1 MDMQRRESIKILL
14 VEDDDGH
21 ARLIE
26 RNLRKVSLV
35 NPIERVPD
43 GQEALDYLLN
53 QGRFADGEKFS
64 RPQLILLDIN
74 LPRVDGIEVLER
86 IKSDTRLRALPVI
99 MLTSTDNQTEVD
111 RCYRA
116 GASGYVSK
124 PVNISSLGEKLNR
137 LGMFLEIVELPQVA

>member
-1 MDMQRRESIKILL
+1 MHPEHIKILL

-26 RNLRKVSLV
+26 RNLRKVSLI

-43 GQEALDYLLN
+43 GQDAIDYLLN
-53 QGRFADGEKFS
+53 QGRFADSERFS

-74 LPRVDGIEVLER
+74 LPRLDGIEVLER
-86 IKSDTRLRALPVI
+86 IKQDPHLRPLPVI
-99 MLTSTDNQTEVD
+99 MLTSTDTQAEID

-116 GASGYVSK
+116 GACGYVAK
-124 PVNISSLGEKLNR
+124 PVNISSLGEKLSR
-137 LGMFLEIVELPQVA
+137 LGMFLEIVELPQLS

>member
-1 MDMQRRESIKILL
+1 MMHSQEQIKILL

-26 RNLRKVSLV
+26 RNLRKVSLI
-35 NPIERVPD
+35 NPIDRVAD
-43 GQEALDYLLN
+43 GQEAIDYLTN
-53 QGRFADGEKFS
+53 QGRYTDRRQYPHPK
-64 RPQLILLDIN
+64 LILLDIN
-74 LPRVDGIEVLER
+74 LPRLDGIEVLER
-86 IKSDTRLRALPVI
+86 IKGDPNLRALPVI
-99 MLTSTDNQTEVD
+99 MLTSTDTQAEID

-116 GASGYVSK
+116 GASGYVAK

>member
-53 QGRFADGEKFS
+53 HGRFADGEKFS
-64 RPQLILLDIN
+64 RPHLILLDIN

-86 IKSDTRLRALPVI
+86 IKNDTRLRALPVI
-99 MLTSTDNQTEVD
+99 MLTSTDNQTEID

>member
-1 MDMQRRESIKILL
+1 MMHPQEQIKILL

-26 RNLRKVSLV
+26 RNLRKVSLI

-43 GQEALDYLLN
+43 GQEAMDYLTN
-53 QGRFADGEKFS
+53 QGRYADRRQYP
-64 RPQLILLDIN
+64 RPKLILLDIN
-74 LPRVDGIEVLER
+74 LPRLDGIEVLER
-86 IKSDTRLRALPVI
+86 IKRDPNLCALPVI
-99 MLTSTDNQTEVD
+99 MLTSTDTQAEID

-116 GASGYVSK
+116 GASGYVAK

>member
-1 MDMQRRESIKILL
+1 MQQPRQSIKILL

-26 RNLRKVSLV
+26 RNLRKVSLI
-35 NPIERVPD
+35 NPIERVAD

-53 QGRFADGEKFS
+53 QGRFADSETFS

-86 IKSDTRLRALPVI
+86 IKQDAHLRPLPVI
-99 MLTSTDNQTEVD
+99 MLTSTDTQAEID

-116 GASGYVSK
+116 GASGYVAK
-124 PVNISSLGEKLNR
+124 PVNIGALGEKLSR

>member
-1 MDMQRRESIKILL
+1 MMHENRQPIKILL

-26 RNLRKVSLV
+26 RNLRKVSLI
-35 NPIERVPD
+35 NPIERVAD

-53 QGRFADGEKFS
+53 QGRFADAEKFT

-74 LPRVDGIEVLER
+74 LPRVDGVEVLER
-86 IKSDTRLRALPVI
+86 IKQDARLRPLPVI
-99 MLTSTDNQTEVD
+99 MLTSTDTQTEID

-116 GASGYVSK
+116 GASGYVAK
-124 PVNISSLGEKLNR
+124 PVNIGSLGEKLNR

>member
-1 MDMQRRESIKILL
+1 MVQTEEHIKILL

-26 RNLRKVSLV
+26 RNLRKVGLI

-43 GQEALDYLLN
+43 GQDAMDYLLN
-53 QGRFADGEKFS
+53 EGKFTDTNRFS

-74 LPRVDGIEVLER
+74 LPGLDGIEVLER
-86 IKSDTRLRALPVI
+86 IKRDPKLRPLPVI
-99 MLTSTDNQTEVD
+99 MLTSTDTQPEVD

-116 GASGYVSK
+116 GACGYVSK
-124 PVNISSLGEKLNR
+124 PVDISSLGEKLNR

>member
-1 MDMQRRESIKILL
+1 MHSQEQIKILL

-26 RNLRKVSLV
+26 RNLRKVSLI
-35 NPIERVPD
+35 NPIDRVAD
-43 GQEALDYLLN
+43 GQEAIDYLTN
-53 QGRFADGEKFS
+53 QGRYTDRRQYPHPK
-64 RPQLILLDIN
+64 LILLDIN
-74 LPRVDGIEVLER
+74 LPRLDGIEVLER
-86 IKSDTRLRALPVI
+86 IKGDPNLRALPVI
-99 MLTSTDNQTEVD
+99 MLTSTDTQAEID

-116 GASGYVSK
+116 GASGYVAK

>member
-1 MDMQRRESIKILL
+1 MMHENRQPIKILL

-26 RNLRKVSLV
+26 RNLRKVSLI
-35 NPIERVPD
+35 NPIERVAD

-53 QGRFADGEKFS
+53 EGRFADAEKFPH
-64 RPQLILLDIN
+64 PQLILLDIN

-86 IKSDTRLRALPVI
+86 IKQDPRLRPLPVI
-99 MLTSTDNQTEVD
+99 MLTSTDTQTEID

-116 GASGYVSK
+116 GASGYVAK
-124 PVNISSLGEKLNR
+124 PVNIGSLGEKLNR

>member
-1 MDMQRRESIKILL
+1 MMPRPEQIKILL

-26 RNLRKVSLV
+26 RNLRKVSLI
-35 NPIERVPD
+35 NPVERVRD
-43 GQEALDYLLN
+43 GQEALDYLRN
-53 QGRFADGEKFS
+53 EGRFADVDKYPT
-64 RPQLILLDIN
+64 PQLVLLDIN

-86 IKSDTRLRALPVI
+86 IKQHPTLRAIPVI
-99 MLTSTDNQTEVD
+99 MLTSTDTQAEID
-111 RCYRA
+111 RCYHA

-124 PVNISSLGEKLNR
+124 PVNITSLGEKLSR